1 MAKRLTIAV
10 PEPLFLR
17 LQKVKKNLNISAICQ
32 EALDM
37 AISSQE
43 LHLATPTADQLIE
56 RLKIEKKAMLNQAK
70 NEGFK
75 LGVES
80 SPSLSFQDFQNLEVR
95 TRCAGAI
102 AIHFDDESLE
112 DLWQFLSKRNDPN
125 HWNLNSPGLMQFLH
139 TTPQAKGAF
148 VQGWIEGVLS
158 VWKDIK
164 NQV

>member
-10 PEPLFLR
+10 PETMFLR
-17 LQKVKKNLNISAICQ
+17 LQQVKQNLNISAICQ

-37 AISSQE
+37 AISMQE
-43 LHLATPTADQLIE
+43 LQLTTPNADQFIE
-56 RLKIEKKAMLNQAK
+56 RLRIEKKGMLDQAK

-80 SPSLSFQDFQNLEVR
+80 SPNLSFQDFQNLEAR
-95 TRCAGAI
+95 TRCNCVA
-102 AIHFDDESLE
+102 HLDDESLE

-125 HWNLNSPGLMQFLH
+125 TWNVKSPGLMLFLN
-139 TTPQAKGAF
+139 TTPQAKGMF

-158 VWKDIK
+158 VWQEIK
-164 NQV
+164 SQV

>member
-10 PEPLFLR
+10 PETLFLR

-37 AISSQE
+37 AVSTQE
-43 LHLATPTADQLIE
+43 LKIATPNADQLIE
-56 RLKIEKKAMLNQAK
+56 RLRIEKQAMLNQAK
-70 NEGFK
+70 DEGFK

-80 SPSLSFQDFQNLEVR
+80 SPNLSFQDFQNLEAR
-95 TRCAGAI
+95 TRCTCAV
-102 AIHFDDESLE
+102 HFDDDALD

-125 HWNLNSPGLMQFLH
+125 TWKFNSPGLMQFLN

-148 VQGWIEGVLS
+148 VEGWIEGVLS
-158 VWKDIK
+158 VWQNLKE
-164 NQV
+164 QV